1 MLHREIECQNKTVDT
16 STIYKS
22 KGAGLNDVP
31 KVFLVI
37 YLNISP
43 QIGCNW
49 LSVFPFV
56 AFVLEL

>member
-31 KVFLVI
+31 KVFFGHLFK
-37 YLNISP
+37 YLTTNRLQLALCLPICCFCS
-43 QIGCNW
+43 
-49 LSVFPFV
+49 
-56 AFVLEL
+56 